1 LLSGKQIKEVPEM
14 SVQEELNKLSEKI
27 KQYRDEARVQLHL
40 AREDVKDEWDDLEQ
54 GLDRFRNKM
63 DQVLHD
69 AENASQE
76 ARQTAQKLGEDLK
89 SGYQNIRKKLK

>member
-1 LLSGKQIKEVPEM
+1 VHQQSEEVLEM
-14 SVQEELNKLSEKI
+14 SIQEELRRLSEKV

-54 GLDRFRNKM
+54 DWDRFRTRI

-69 AENASQE
+69 AENATQE
-76 ARQTAQKLGEDLK
+76 ARQTARKLGEDLK
-89 SGYQNIRKKLK
+89 TGYQNIRNKLK

>member
-1 LLSGKQIKEVPEM
+1 M
-14 SVQEELNKLSEKI
+14 SIQEELRRLSEKV

-54 GLDRFRNKM
+54 DWDRFRTRI

-69 AENASQE
+69 AENATQE
-76 ARQTAQKLGEDLK
+76 ARQTARKLGEDLK
-89 SGYQNIRKKLK
+89 TGYQNIRNKLK